1 VDGLIKNLR
10 GAGYGDQEKVSVV
23 EPQTILEGVNNDII
37 SEIAFEIGQADY
49 KTAYVSLSDARNLR
63 YSPPEDLVGKKS
75 SNQNM
80 RLDMCGLTYS
90 TKDTFDFTFTS
101 TRDGSEL
108 VSSKGGNFLMLDK
121 YIQLDLTLPSQRI
134 YGLGERTREFDL

>member
-1 VDGLIKNLR
+1 
-10 GAGYGDQEKVSVV
+10 
-23 EPQTILEGVNNDII
+23 
-37 SEIAFEIGQADY
+37 
-49 KTAYVSLSDARNLR
+49 
-63 YSPPEDLVGKKS
+63 
-75 SNQNM
+75 
-80 RLDMCGLTYS
+80 MCGLTYS

-134 YGLGERTREFDL
+134 YGLGERTREFDLKEGTWTMWANGGQNSTHDNGSGG

>member
-1 VDGLIKNLR
+1 
-10 GAGYGDQEKVSVV
+10 
-23 EPQTILEGVNNDII
+23 
-37 SEIAFEIGQADY
+37 
-49 KTAYVSLSDARNLR
+49 
-63 YSPPEDLVGKKS
+63 
-75 SNQNM
+75 M

-90 TKDTFDFTFTS
+90 TEETFDFTFTS

-134 YGLGERTREFDL
+134 YGLRERSREFSLTEGTWTMWANGQSNPHDDGSGGL